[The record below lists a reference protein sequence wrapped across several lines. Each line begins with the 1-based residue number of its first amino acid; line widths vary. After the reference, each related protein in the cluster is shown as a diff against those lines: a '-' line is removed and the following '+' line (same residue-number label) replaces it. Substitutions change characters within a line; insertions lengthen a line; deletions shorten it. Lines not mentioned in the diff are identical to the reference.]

1 MKRKICLAVCAC
13 IMALVPAGAQTVY
26 DAANL
31 ASKDLT
37 GTARFVGMGG
47 AMGALGGDIS
57 TIATNPAGIGIF
69 RGNDAALSFGFS
81 GYGTESNY
89 QGSTMSSD
97 KGKGSFDNIGFVLS
111 YKVGNATSLR
121 YFNFGF
127 NYKRAKSF
135 YKNMSMGGNLG
146 DYTQTDYMAEQAG
159 GLTNWGNNIYN
170 NSEIGWLSALG
181 YDGYLITDLIAVPD
195 GGDVPSSYEPYTV
208 DGVQS
213 ANLNGDLMYT
223 TPGEY
228 GGMYTGGTGTFR
240 SQERGGIDEYDFN
253 ISFNIK
259 DRFYFGMTVGAYQV
273 NYKKYTFY
281 DEDYGNGEGYTLQ
294 GWNRIDGNGFDIKLG
309 AIIRPF
315 EYSPL
320 RIGLAVHTPVFYHLD
335 YKTSARLASDVLN
348 DLDVTNEAGVPSGE
362 IGQYDIDTYDILKGD
377 MVRSFQ
383 LRTPWTYNISTGYT
397 IGKNLALG
405 AEYEY
410 QNYSTVKF
418 MDDEGYSDTF
428 RYENSTTGMLK
439 GVSTLRLGAEFKP
452 AQQVAFRAGYN
463 RTSAKFHEDAYKD
476 LPYNSIQTDT
486 DFANVKA
493 LNNYTLGVGFRGPIF
508 YADLAYKYTTYKED
522 FYPFINAY
530 QEGNSWIVGSP
541 EATRVKNQRHQ
552 LLVTVGMHF

>member
-1 MKRKICLAVCAC
+1 MKKQMILAAWGLLTA
-13 IMALVPAGAQTVY
+13 IVPAGAQTVY

-31 ASKDLT
+31 TGKDLN

-57 TIATNPAGIGIF
+57 TIATNPAGIGIY
-69 RGNDAALSFGFS
+69 RSNDASISFGFS
-81 GYGTESNY
+81 GYGTESDY
-89 QGSTMSSD
+89 VGTTMSSD
-97 KGKGSFDNIGFVLS
+97 KRKGQFDNAGFVLS
-111 YKVGNATSLR
+111 YKVGNATPLR

-127 NYKRAKSF
+127 NYKRVKSF

-146 DYTQTDYMAEQAG
+146 DYTQTDYMAAQAE
-159 GLTNWGNNIYN
+159 GLTKWNGNIYN
-170 NSEIGWLSALG
+170 NAEIGWLSALG

-195 GGDVPSSYEPYTV
+195 GTDVPSGYEPYTV
-208 DGVQS
+208 NGTQ
-213 ANLNGDLMYT
+213 ATNLNGDLMYT

-228 GGMYTGGTGTFR
+228 GGMYWGGTGTFR

-253 ISFNIK
+253 LSFNIK

-273 NYKKYTFY
+273 TYKKYTYY

-294 GWNRIDGNGFDIKLG
+294 GWNRIDGNGVDVKLG

-320 RIGLAVHTPVFYHLD
+320 RIGLAVHSPIFYHLD
-335 YKTSARLASDVLN
+335 YKTSAYLASDVLN
-348 DLDVTNEAGVPSGE
+348 DLEVTNEAGVPSGE
-362 IGQYDIDTYDILKGD
+362 IGRYDIDTYDILKGD

-383 LRTPWTYNISTGYT
+383 LRTPWTYNLSLGYT

-410 QNYSTVKF
+410 QNYAKMKF

-428 RYENSTTGMLK
+428 RYENSTTDMLK
-439 GVSTLRLGAEFKP
+439 GVSTLRLGAEYKP
-452 AQQVAFRAGYN
+452 TPQIAFRAGYN
-463 RTSAKFHEDAYKD
+463 RTSAKFHNDAYKD

-486 DFANVKA
+486 DFANVKG
-493 LNNYTLGVGFRGPIF
+493 LNNYTLGIGFRGQVF
-508 YADLAYKYTTYKED
+508 YADVAYKYTTYKED
-522 FYPFINAY
+522 FYPFIDVY
-530 QEGNSWIVGSP
+530 QEGNAWIVDSP
-541 EATRVKNQRHQ
+541 QVTHVKNDRHQ
-552 LLVTVGMHF
+552 LLLTVGVHF